1 MKSFLTK
8 SLMNIGSYALLSLLA
23 YSAIIDNQQLIGIS
37 VAAYWVVIFLGLFM
51 GALIMV
57 LSVAKDHTRDETAK
71 QKLIELV
78 REATKRRSKV
88 MRGVQWVCLVSIT
101 MLLAYS
107 GWVFTAVIY
116 VLVGLIVKFFL
127 SIARDNVAEQK
138 EGAV

>member
-8 SLMNIGSYALLSLLA
+8 ALTNIGSYALLSLLA
-23 YSAIIDNQQLIGIS
+23 YSAIFDNQQLIGIS
-37 VAAYWVVIFLGLFM
+37 VAAYWVVISLGLFM

-57 LSVAKDHTRDETAK
+57 LSVAKDHTRDEAAK

-88 MRGVQWVCLVSIT
+88 MRGVQWACLISIT

>member
-1 MKSFLTK
+1 
-8 SLMNIGSYALLSLLA
+8 
-23 YSAIIDNQQLIGIS
+23 
-37 VAAYWVVIFLGLFM
+37 M
-51 GALIMV
+51 GASKLE
-57 LSVAKDHTRDETAK
+57 KQK

-88 MRGVQWVCLVSIT
+88 MRGVQWICLVSIT

-127 SIARDNVAEQK
+127 SIARDNVAEQR
-138 EGAV
+138 